1 MDMEPSKED
10 VPVQPSNSNSAAVND
25 TPESSCANV
34 VEGSVKD
41 SEPVESEPAQPL
53 SKKAQKRLAKAA
65 LFQEKKLEK
74 RRREKAAKKEKK
86 RERRERAEAGELD
99 EEDQEHM
106 RKRQKLNDP
115 KDPFSARIVV
125 DLGFDDKMNDKVC
138 I

>member
-1 MDMEPSKED
+1 MEPSKED

-34 VEGSVKD
+34 VDGSVKD
-41 SEPVESEPAQPL
+41 SEPVESEPTQPL

>member
-1 MDMEPSKED
+1 MEPSKED

-86 RERRERAEAGELD
+86 RERRERAEAGKLD
-99 EEDQEHM
+99 QEDQEHM
-106 RKRQKLNDP
+106 RKSQNWNGP
-115 KDPFSARIVV
+115 KSPFSA
-125 DLGFDDKMNDKVC
+125 
-138 I
+138 